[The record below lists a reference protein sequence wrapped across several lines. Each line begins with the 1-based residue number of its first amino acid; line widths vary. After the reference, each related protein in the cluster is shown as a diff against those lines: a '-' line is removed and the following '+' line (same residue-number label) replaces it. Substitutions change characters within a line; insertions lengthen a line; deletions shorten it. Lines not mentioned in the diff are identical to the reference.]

1 MPKIKFSH
9 ITHLSVLGAIFT
21 LSVLAFVRFKG
32 MELLQLYVVAVAVIA
47 YIAWGVVYH
56 FYHKSLSWGVFLEYV
71 LVGSLVILLFF
82 WTLFT

>member
-1 MPKIKFSH
+1 MSKIKFSH
-9 ITHLSVLGAIFT
+9 ITHLSVLGAIST
-21 LSVLAFVRFKG
+21 LSVLAFVRFNG

-82 WTLFT
+82 WTLFA